1 MAEKKR
7 TIHGVRIA
15 RVSTVTFFVETQL
28 REQIS
33 TLAKAGAEVIVIASE
48 DKLTRDI
55 AGSQYLSINIPR
67 KISLMADLAALFA
80 LWRFFRRFRPEI
92 VHSTTPK
99 AGLLSALAAKF
110 SGVPIRL
117 HTFTGQPWVG
127 LKGIKYFLS
136 KGSDKL
142 ILALNTHCYADS
154 PSQKQ
159 FIVENGMARSEH
171 ISVLGSGSLAGVDL
185 NRFNP
190 SRFTDDEKAK
200 LRSELQI
207 PTSSKILLYVGRL
220 TQDKGI
226 VELLRAFRQVAE
238 NNGDVYLILLGPSEM
253 DVGSLLSELPP
264 SVSARVIMPGFS
276 NQPER
281 FMAIADLLVLPSYR
295 EGFGTVVIE
304 AAAMGVPAIG
314 TDIYGLS
321 DAIVDGQTGLLVPVK
336 TSQELAHAISL
347 LLNDEPLRASFS
359 RNARQRI
366 EQDFQDKHFNNL
378 VIAEYER
385 LLELSRT

>member
-1 MAEKKR
+1 M
-7 TIHGVRIA
+7 V
-15 RVSTVTFFVETQL
+15 VV
-28 REQIS
+28 
-33 TLAKAGAEVIVIASE
+33 ASE
-48 DKLTRDI
+48 SSLE
-55 AGSQYLSINIPR
+55 QSIDHARYVSVQIPR
-67 KISLMADLAALFA
+67 KIHLVEDLVALIRLYKLFKTE
-80 LWRFFRRFRPEI
+80 RFHI

-99 AGLLSALAAKF
+99 AGLLCAISAFAAR
-110 SGVPIRL
+110 VPVRL

-200 LRSELQI
+200 LRADLQI
-207 PTSSKILLYVGRL
+207 PTSSKILLFVGRL

-238 NNGDVYLILLGPSEM
+238 DNDDVYLIMLGPPEM
-253 DVGSLLSELPP
+253 DVGSLLGELP
-264 SVSARVIMPGFS
+264 SSGSARVVMPGFS

-336 TSQELAHAISL
+336 TSQELAHAIGL

-385 LLELSRT
+385 LLESFRP